1 MISTTMIITIAM
13 DMSTVVLKP
22 EKWETPVAVGV
33 ADGEVVAEGNVT
45 VLLVGMKKACTA
57 TSWSTTNESEL
68 SVEVVPPLA

>member
-1 MISTTMIITIAM
+1 MNVPNATMTNAAAKTITIAEEN
-13 DMSTVVLKP
+13 SLT
-22 EKWETPVAVGV
+22 VGV
-33 ADGEVVAEGNVT
+33 GDGEAVAEGNVT